1 MRIAIDA
8 TSVPPRPAGAG
19 VYAIELVRALAE
31 RDRRDGY
38 ALFTRNRAFE
48 PIVAGRRNWR
58 VEQLERSRVGRLAW
72 EQLRLPGRLDALGI
86 DVLHST
92 HHTLPL
98 RPTRARRAVT
108 VHDVTFFRIP
118 GRYPPLRRFYFQ
130 AITRLSARV
139 AGAVIVPSNTVRD
152 DVERTL
158 GVPARK
164 LHTVYE
170 AAGPQYQPMDR
181 AEAVAVARRHG
192 IEGEYVLSVGS
203 LEPGKNRAR
212 LFRAFGA
219 LRDDGVTTPLVVVGQ
234 KAWHFE
240 EDFAL
245 VDRLGLRGQVRF
257 LDYVPADDLPALYNA
272 ATLFAFPSL
281 YEGFG
286 LPVMEAMAC
295 GVPVLT
301 SGASATAEVAG
312 GAAVL
317 VDPHDVEAIRDG
329 LRELLADPLLRDHF
343 ARRGLE
349 RAAQFGWMRAAEETH
364 AVYESLLPVS
374 SAGRGRAAAQTR

>member
-8 TSVPPRPAGAG
+8 TSVPPKPAGAG
-19 VYAIELVRALAE
+19 VYAIELVRALAQ

-38 ALFTRNRAFE
+38 ALFTRNPAFD
-48 PIVAGRRNWR
+48 PILAGHRNWR
-58 VEQLERSRVGRLAW
+58 VERLSRSRAGRLAW

-98 RPTRARRAVT
+98 RPLRARRVVT

-139 AGAVIVPSNTVRD
+139 AGAIIVPSNTARD
-152 DVERTL
+152 DVVRTL
-158 GVPARK
+158 RAPARK
-164 LHTVYE
+164 VHTVYE
-170 AAGPQYQPMDR
+170 AAGPAYRLIDR
-181 AEAVAVARRHG
+181 AEAAAVARRYG
-192 IEGEYVLSVGS
+192 IDGEYVLSVGS

-212 LFRAFGA
+212 LFHALRA
-219 LRDDGVTTPLVVVGQ
+219 LRDEGVASPLIVVGQ

-240 EDFAL
+240 DDFAL
-245 VDRLGLRGQVRF
+245 VDRLGLRDQVRF
-257 LDYVPADDLPALYNA
+257 LDYVPAEDLPALYNA
-272 ATLFAFPSL
+272 ATVFAFPSL

-317 VDPHDVEAIRDG
+317 VDPHDTDAIRDG

-343 ARRGLE
+343 ARRGLDRASQFSWA
-349 RAAQFGWMRAAEETH
+349 RAADETH
-364 AVYESLLPVS
+364 AVYERVLLGIP
-374 SAGRGRAAAQTR
+374 ADHRREPARTP